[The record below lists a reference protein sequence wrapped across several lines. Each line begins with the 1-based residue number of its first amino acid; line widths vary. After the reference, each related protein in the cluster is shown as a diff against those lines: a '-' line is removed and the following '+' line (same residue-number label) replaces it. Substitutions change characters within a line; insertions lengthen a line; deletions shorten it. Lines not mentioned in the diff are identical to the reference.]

1 MRRGMILAAI
11 AILALAT
18 AALLAGGGGPER
30 PVAVVGHTGAVEA
43 VPATTTTTATAP
55 PAPTTTTKPKP
66 KAAATRSTTV
76 VRADAGGVTVINE
89 GSATASSGNNTVIG
103 PPSAQGPSGP
113 GSGVT
118 VDEGPVTAIGNTAEV
133 RLRP

>member
-1 MRRGMILAAI
+1 MRRGMTLAAI
-11 AILALAT
+11 ATLALAI
-18 AALLAGGGGPER
+18 AALLAGRGVPDR
-30 PVAVVGHTGAVEA
+30 PVAVVGHAGTVEA
-43 VPATTTTTATAP
+43 VPATTTTTATAT

-76 VRADAGGVTVINE
+76 VRADAGGVTVVNE

-103 PPSAQGPSGP
+103 PPSAH
-113 GSGVT
+113 

-133 RLRP
+133 RIRP